1 MKTARL
7 NSITERNLLS
17 EEHVA
22 RTVWSL
28 ALPTMIASIVQ
39 SANSFL
45 DRIFVGRLGAE
56 ALAAVGVGGQ
66 MVFLTMALAM
76 AVSTGAT
83 AIVARM
89 VGANDR
95 AQLREAAR
103 QSLGIAMVLGVLL
116 TLSGYL
122 LLPFLLDWYQL
133 NERTNRLAH
142 EFLGWA
148 LLGVPGMFLLM
159 GLSGAFRGLGD
170 TRSPMIASIGA
181 TLAHIIGDWLLIFG
195 NLGFPKLGVQGAGV
209 AMALSTWVGAGILW
223 VQQWARSERELAI
236 PAFPIRAWW
245 ARIMRIGLPA
255 SARTFIYST
264 SSVMFTGILSA
275 TAAGTAA
282 VAALPIGLT
291 AESIA
296 FMPGFAF
303 AIAAS
308 ALVGQALGAK
318 NERLAERFGWACAW
332 QACAVMTTMAVVFFV
347 FAEYFARLFTS
358 DPKVIE
364 LAVAYLR
371 INALTEPLLAFGMVL
386 AGALQ
391 GAGDS
396 LKAML
401 ATFITQWVVR
411 IPLAYLM
418 ALGLGWDAYGAWAAM
433 ALSSGF
439 SGLLMMYLFKR
450 GGWKKARV

>member
-1 MKTARL
+1 MKTVRL
-7 NSITERNLLS
+7 SGVSEANLLA
-17 EEHVA
+17 EDKVG
-22 RTVWSL
+22 RTVWRL
-28 ALPTMIASIVQ
+28 ALPTMAASVVQ

-56 ALAAVGVGGQ
+56 ALAAVGVGSQ
-66 MVFLTMALAM
+66 LVFLTMALAM

-83 AIVARM
+83 ALVARM
-89 VGANDR
+89 VGANDQR
-95 AQLREAAR
+95 SLREAAR
-103 QSLGIAMVLGVLL
+103 QSLGLGIALGIMF
-116 TLSGYL
+116 TALSYL
-122 LLPFLLDWYQL
+122 LLPQIVRWYG
-133 NERTNRLAH
+133 LAADADMQARQ
-142 EFLGWA
+142 FLGWA
-148 LLGVPGMFLLM
+148 LLGAPASFLMM
-159 GLSGAFRGLGD
+159 GLSGVFRGLGD
-170 TRSPMIASIGA
+170 TRSPMYASIV
-181 TLAHIIGDWLLIFG
+181 TTCVHIVGDYLLIFG
-195 NLGFPKLGVQGAGV
+195 KLGFPALGIQGAGI
-209 AMALSTWVGAGILW
+209 AMALSMWTGAGMLW
-223 VQQWARSERELAI
+223 LLLWFSPRRELAR
-236 PAFPIRAWW
+236 PAMPIRAWW
-245 ARIMRIGLPA
+245 YRILRIGLPA
-255 SARTFIYST
+255 SARTFIYTT
-264 SSVMFTGILSA
+264 SSVMFTGILAA

-318 NERLAERFGWACAW
+318 NERLAERFGWTAAW
-332 QACAVMTTMAVVFFV
+332 QSCAVMTTMAVVFYV
-347 FAEYFARLFTS
+347 FAEQFAGLFTN
-358 DPKVIE
+358 DPQVKA

-371 INALTEPLLAFGMVL
+371 INALTEPLLAFGMTL

-411 IPLAYLM
+411 VPLAYLL
-418 ALGLGWDAYGAWAAM
+418 AFGVGLDAHGAWWAM

-439 SGLLMMYLFKR
+439 SGLLMMALFKH
-450 GGWKKARV
+450 GGWKKVKV

>member
-1 MKTARL
+1 MKTMRFSGVSEA
-7 NSITERNLLS
+7 NLLS
-17 EEHVA
+17 EDKVA
-22 RTVWSL
+22 QTVWRL
-28 ALPTMIASIVQ
+28 ALPTMAASVVQ

-56 ALAAVGVGGQ
+56 ALAAVGVGSQ
-66 MVFLTMALAM
+66 LLFLTMALAM

-89 VGANDR
+89 VGANDQRSLR
-95 AQLREAAR
+95 AAAR
-103 QSLGIAMVLGVLL
+103 QALGIALTLGVAFTGL
-116 TLSGYL
+116 GYL
-122 LLPFLLDWYQL
+122 LLPQIIRWYGLEPGADAQA
-133 NERTNRLAH
+133 RL
-142 EFLGWA
+142 FLGWA
-148 LLGVPGMFLLM
+148 LLGAPASFIMM
-159 GLSGAFRGLGD
+159 GLSGTFRGLGD
-170 TRSPMIASIGA
+170 TRSPMYASIVA
-181 TLAHIIGDWLLIFG
+181 TIVHVVGDYLLIFG
-195 NLGFPKLGVQGAGV
+195 KFGFPQLGIQGAGI
-209 AMALSTWVGAGILW
+209 AMALSLWAGAGMLW
-223 VQQWARSERELAI
+223 IQQWFSARRELAI
-236 PAFPIRAWW
+236 PALPVLEWW
-245 ARIMRIGLPA
+245 RRILRIGLPA
-255 SARTFIYST
+255 SARTFIYTT
-264 SSVMFTGILSA
+264 SSVVFTGILAA

-318 NERLAERFGWACAW
+318 NERLAERFGWTAAW
-332 QACAVMTTMAVVFFV
+332 QSCAVMTTMAVVFYV
-347 FAEYFARLFTS
+347 FAEQFAGLFTT
-358 DPKVIE
+358 DPQVKA

-371 INALTEPLLAFGMVL
+371 INAITEPLLAFGMTL

-401 ATFITQWVVR
+401 ATFLTQWVVR
-411 IPLAYLM
+411 VPLAYLL
-418 ALGLGWDAYGAWAAM
+418 AFGLGWDAQGAWWAM

-439 SGLLMMYLFKR
+439 SGLLMIALFR
-450 GGWKKARV
+450 HGGWKKVKV